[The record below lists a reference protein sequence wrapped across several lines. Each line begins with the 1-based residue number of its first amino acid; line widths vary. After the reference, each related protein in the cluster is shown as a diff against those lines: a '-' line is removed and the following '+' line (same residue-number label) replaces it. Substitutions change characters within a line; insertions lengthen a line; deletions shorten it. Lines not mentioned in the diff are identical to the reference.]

1 MYAQYS
7 RVFDAMNTITKNAI
21 SNRMKEGNRNLSIFD
36 FSRKE
41 DLRSYL
47 NHNKKR
53 GLKLFFFFLRNHKNK
68 PKQAFGVF
76 VNKS

>member
-1 MYAQYS
+1 MHNIQEYLMQRRQS
-7 RVFDAMNTITKNAI
+7 PKSVI

-47 NHNKKR
+47 NHNKK
-53 GLKLFFFFLRNHKNK
+53 
-68 PKQAFGVF
+68 GV
-76 VNKS
+76 